1 MLVRV
6 NDDIK
11 KRTYLGGSLG
21 CGGRS
26 LSGLGGRGLGC
37 DRRLGRL
44 NVS

>member
-1 MLVRV
+1 MLVMV
-6 NDDIK
+6 GVQIK

-44 NVS
+44 VVS